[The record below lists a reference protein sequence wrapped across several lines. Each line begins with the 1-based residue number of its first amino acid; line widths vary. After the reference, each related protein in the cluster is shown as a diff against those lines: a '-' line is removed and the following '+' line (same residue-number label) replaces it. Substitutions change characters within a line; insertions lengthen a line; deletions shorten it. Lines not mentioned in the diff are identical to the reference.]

1 LKPRHPV
8 RTAECRPVS
17 EILAR
22 IGDKWSVLVV
32 SLLGN
37 GPLRFSALRRMID
50 GISQK
55 MLTTTLRS
63 LERDGFVTRTVFPT
77 TPPQVEYELTALG
90 RDLLVPVVA
99 LADWARKNQARM
111 DAARREFDAQ
121 HARAP
126 HATVRRSPRPARG
139 VGPTGARVSPSP

>member
-1 LKPRHPV
+1 MKPKHPV
-8 RTAECRPVS
+8 LTEECRPVS
-17 EILAR
+17 ELLSR
-22 IGDKWSVLVV
+22 IGDKWTVLVV

-77 TPPQVEYELTALG
+77 TPPAVSYELTELG
-90 RDLLVPVVA
+90 RDLLAPVGA
-99 LADWARKNQARM
+99 LADWARQNQTRVDTAR
-111 DAARREFDAQ
+111 EKFDNETGRAGTP
-121 HARAP
+121 ARA
-126 HATVRRSPRPARG
+126 G
-139 VGPTGARVSPSP
+139 VPLNAQ

>member
-1 LKPRHPV
+1 LKPKHPV
-8 RTAECRPVS
+8 HTEECRPVS

-63 LERDGFVTRTVFPT
+63 LERDGFVIRTVFPT
-77 TPPQVEYELTALG
+77 TPPSVAYELTELG

-99 LADWARKNQARM
+99 LAEWARKNQPRM
-111 DAARREFDAQ
+111 DAARAQFD
-121 HARAP
+121 RLNGK
-126 HATVRRSPRPARG
+126 ATRTG
-139 VGPTGARVSPSP
+139 VQANLEMR